1 MRLSLEP
8 AEEFKEYVEKEKHGE
23 VLKNLLHIKGK
34 KLLEDAEA
42 DYVTYRLKEI
52 AINLLPGT
60 YDYEHLWTYTNIF
73 FKIYTNGQVSRE
85 S

>member
-1 MRLSLEP
+1 MKLSLEP
-8 AEEFKEYVEKEKHGE
+8 TEEFKEYVEKEKHGE

-52 AINLLPGT
+52 AINLLRGHMIT
-60 YDYEHLWTYTNIF
+60 NIFWTCTNIF